1 MSNQYVIPLSWRN
14 VTLVFAAGVT
24 LWLVP
29 WLVFPSSYRTVAKT
43 ERHSPPIFRYIRAAQ
58 GLDGSTWSPV
68 LMPLPTPD
76 GFSKKA
82 ALKELPNKSLV
93 SVLKPKI
100 SGPVYM
106 TLEPGNGVISASPR
120 ISFLQPVEFDPE
132 VSQKSIT
139 PDAGSRAANVFRFEI
154 QEPLRYRLYEFPDL
168 QMAFSNGDDKASIM
182 VTAAVELD
190 KQGLVQHVL
199 LEQPAGISGVDSMIV
214 RGLRTGRGQPGTSNT
229 WGQVKFFYWKNSP
242 VQKE

>member
-14 VTLVFAAGVT
+14 IALVVAAGVT
-24 LWLVP
+24 LWLGP
-29 WLVFPSSYRTVAKT
+29 WLVIPAAHRTLAKT
-43 ERHSPPIFRYIRAAQ
+43 ERRAPPVFRYIRAAQ

-82 ALKELPNKSLV
+82 ALKELPSKSLV

-106 TLEPGNGVISASPR
+106 TLEPGSGVISTSPV

-132 VSQKSIT
+132 GSQKSVM
-139 PDAGSRAANVFRFEI
+139 PDTGGRATSVFRFEI
-154 QEPLRYRLYEFPDL
+154 QEPLRYRLYEIPDL

-190 KQGLVQHVL
+190 KQGMVQHVL
-199 LEQPAGISGVDSMIV
+199 LEQPAGIPVVDSMIV
-214 RGLRTGRGQPGTSNT
+214 RGLRASRGKPGATNT
-229 WGQVKFFYWKNSP
+229 WGRVKFFYWKNSP

>member
-1 MSNQYVIPLSWRN
+1 MKNQYAIPLSWRN
-14 VTLVFAAGVT
+14 VALVVVGGIT

-29 WLVFPSSYRTVAKT
+29 WLVWPSSSSLVRKT
-43 ERHSPPIFRYIRAAQ
+43 ERRPLPVFRYIRAAQ

-100 SGPVYM
+100 SEPVYIR
-106 TLEPGNGVISASPR
+106 LEPESAPVLTVPSVAFLRPTEFNPEAQTKPFIWNEEPHSSPVI
-120 ISFLQPVEFDPE
+120 
-132 VSQKSIT
+132 
-139 PDAGSRAANVFRFEI
+139 RFEI
-154 QEPLRYRLYEFPDL
+154 QEPLRYRRYEIPD
-168 QMAFSNGDDKASIM
+168 MEIVFSNIM
-182 VTAAVELD
+182 DQAAILMTADVELD
-190 KQGLVQHVL
+190 KNGQVQHVL
-199 LEQPAGISGVDSMIV
+199 LEQPAGIPVVDSMIV
-214 RGLRTGRGQPGTSNT
+214 RLLRSGRGEPNASNT
-229 WGQVKFFYWKNSP
+229 WGRVRFFYWKNSS